1 MANFIE
7 ELFYHNIDP
16 QARMVRNGSNLQKQ
30 LGLLSDYEE
39 QLTRT
44 LKDDER
50 KMVLAFVNAVSEV
63 QAESQLDI
71 VNAVSEVQAESQLD
85 SFMVGFRLGARFVF
99 DTFVDGTAPYC
110 DLSEN
115 N

>member
-1 MANFIE
+1 MSNFIE
-7 ELFYHNIDP
+7 ELFYNNIDP

-30 LGLLSDYEE
+30 FGLLSDYEE

-44 LKDDER
+44 LKDEER
-50 KMVLAFVNAVSEV
+50 KLFLSF
-63 QAESQLDI
+63 

-99 DTFVDGTAPYC
+99 DTFVDDVAPYR
-110 DLSEN
+110 DLTDT
-115 N
+115 

>member
-1 MANFIE
+1 MTNFIE

-16 QARMVRNGSNLQKQ
+16 QARMVRSGSNLQKQ

-39 QLTRT
+39 QLTRI

-50 KMVLAFVNAVSEV
+50 KLFLAFA
-63 QAESQLDI
+63 
-71 VNAVSEVQAESQLD
+71 NAVSEVQAESQLD

-99 DTFVDGTAPYC
+99 DTFVDDAAPYC
-110 DLSEN
+110 ELTEE
-115 N
+115 

>member
-7 ELFYHNIDP
+7 ELFYNNINP

-39 QLTRT
+39 QLTSN

-50 KMVLAFVNAVSEV
+50 KLFLSFANTVSEV
-63 QAESQLDI
+63 Q
-71 VNAVSEVQAESQLD
+71 VESQLD
-85 SFMVGFRLGARFVF
+85 SFMVGFCLGSRFVF
-99 DTFVDGTAPYC
+99 DTFVDDVAPYC
-110 DLSEN
+110 ELTEKN
-115 N
+115 

>member
-7 ELFYHNIDP
+7 ELFYNNIDP

-44 LKDDER
+44 LKDDDR
-50 KMVLAFVNAVSEV
+50 KLFLAFANT
-63 QAESQLDI
+63 
-71 VNAVSEVQAESQLD
+71 VSEVQAESQLD

-99 DTFVDGTAPYC
+99 DTFVDDTVPYR
-110 DLSEN
+110 DLIDN
-115 N
+115 

>member
-1 MANFIE
+1 MVNFIE

-39 QLTRT
+39 QLTST

-50 KMVLAFVNAVSEV
+50 KLFVAFANAVSEV
-63 QAESQLDI
+63 QD
-71 VNAVSEVQAESQLD
+71 ESQLD
-85 SFMVGFRLGARFVF
+85 SFIVGFRLGARFVF
-99 DTFVDGTAPYC
+99 DTFVDDTAPYC
-110 DLSEN
+110 ELTEEN
-115 N
+115 

>member
-7 ELFYHNIDP
+7 ELFYNNINP

-39 QLTRT
+39 QLTRM

-50 KMVLAFVNAVSEV
+50 KLFLAFVNT
-63 QAESQLDI
+63 
-71 VNAVSEVQAESQLD
+71 VSEVQAESQLD

-99 DTFVDGTAPYC
+99 DTFVDDAAPYC
-110 DLSEN
+110 ELTEE
-115 N
+115 

>member
-44 LKDDER
+44 LEDDER
-50 KMVLAFVNAVSEV
+50 KLFLAFA
-63 QAESQLDI
+63 
-71 VNAVSEVQAESQLD
+71 NAVSEVQAESQLD
-85 SFMVGFRLGARFVF
+85 SFIVGFRLGARFVF
-99 DTFVDGTAPYC
+99 DTFVDDAASYC
-110 DLSEN
+110 ELTEEN
-115 N
+115 

>member
-16 QARMVRNGSNLQKQ
+16 QARKVRNGSNLQKQ

-39 QLTRT
+39 QLTRM
-44 LKDDER
+44 LKDAER
-50 KMVLAFVNAVSEV
+50 KMFLAF
-63 QAESQLDI
+63 

-99 DTFVDGTAPYC
+99 DTFVDDAAP
-110 DLSEN
+110 
-115 N
+115 

>member
-1 MANFIE
+1 MLNIIE
-7 ELFYHNIDP
+7 ELFYNNIDP

-30 LGLLSDYEE
+30 LGLMSDYEE

-44 LKDDER
+44 LKDEER
-50 KMVLAFVNAVSEV
+50 KLFLAF
-63 QAESQLDI
+63 

-99 DTFVDGTAPYC
+99 DTFVDDSAPYS
-110 DLSEN
+110 DLIEDI
-115 N
+115 

>member
-1 MANFIE
+1 MANLIE

-39 QLTRT
+39 QLTRM

-50 KMVLAFVNAVSEV
+50 KLFLAFVNTFR
-63 QAESQLDI
+63 
-71 VNAVSEVQAESQLD
+71 EVQAESQLD

-99 DTFVDGTAPYC
+99 DTFVDDAAPYC
-110 DLSEN
+110 ELTEE
-115 N
+115 

>member
-7 ELFYHNIDP
+7 ELFYNDINP
-16 QARMVRNGSNLQKQ
+16 QDRMVRNGSNLQKQ

-39 QLTRT
+39 QLTRM

-50 KMVLAFVNAVSEV
+50 KLFLAFVNT
-63 QAESQLDI
+63 
-71 VNAVSEVQAESQLD
+71 VSEVQAESQLD

-99 DTFVDGTAPYC
+99 DTFVDDAAPYC
-110 DLSEN
+110 ELTEE
-115 N
+115 

>member
-1 MANFIE
+1 MLTIIE
-7 ELFYHNIDP
+7 ELFYNNIDP

-30 LGLLSDYEE
+30 LGLMSDYEE

-44 LKDDER
+44 LKDEER
-50 KMVLAFVNAVSEV
+50 KLFLAF
-63 QAESQLDI
+63 

-99 DTFVDGTAPYC
+99 DTFVDDSAPYS
-110 DLSEN
+110 DLIEDI
-115 N
+115 

>member
-1 MANFIE
+1 MSNFIE
-7 ELFYHNIDP
+7 ELFYNNIDP

-63 QAESQLDI
+63 QAESQLD
-71 VNAVSEVQAESQLD
+71 